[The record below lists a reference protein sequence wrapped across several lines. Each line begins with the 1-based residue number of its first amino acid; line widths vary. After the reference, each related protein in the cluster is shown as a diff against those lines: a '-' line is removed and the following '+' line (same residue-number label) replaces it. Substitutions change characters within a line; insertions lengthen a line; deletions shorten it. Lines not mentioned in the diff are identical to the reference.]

1 MEARQPSESNY
12 SLPIGLRYNLG
23 IADSVPAVRNISQ
36 YLSSNATTFSGT
48 GTNVCRIPVS
58 SGNFLDLKNALL
70 QFEFEADGN
79 IVQFDGS
86 VAGIIEEI
94 NITAGG
100 QTIETIRGYG
110 QLDAILDQYS
120 SSDSVLR
127 QNAVLKGGIKQID
140 ETASFVAVAGT
151 SGNAALVATASSESF
166 NTGIKVTS
174 KNTYTGN
181 TGQTTVTL
189 EGAGG
194 IGYDQAQTQVL
205 NAGIKRKYSFALKA
219 CGFFNPATNKLMP
232 PNTPFM
238 VSIQFAPGQNCLVN
252 KSSTTAA
259 AAYKVAECEL
269 HIPEIQILDP
279 AFMSRMQ
286 ARMAQGLAWKCNSYD
301 HFVNTMAGSTGN
313 TTVQISARARSLKG
327 LMTVLRLQSNVSN
340 VDAFKLSKRSI
351 QYVSDFCYRIG
362 SSQYP
367 SQKCDIVTADT
378 YAAGGTAAGTRV
390 TLATDGD
397 LNVGEAYSHVLRLTG
412 NLNTAGAHNLISEES
427 FAQSELNNGTGILA
441 MDLSAFADG
450 SVNSGLNTL
459 NNMPVSL
466 EVNRTAA
473 ANGVIQTDTYSIH
486 ELVIIRDASGQ
497 LSSVY

>member
-1 MEARQPSESNY
+1 MEARQPTENNY

-120 SSDSVLR
+120 SSDTVLR

-140 ETASFVAVAGT
+140 ESASFGAISAT
-151 SGNAALVATASSESF
+151 VATTEVATLTPAT
-166 NTGIKVTS
+166 TGITFKA
-174 KNTYTGN
+174 K
-181 TGQTTVTL
+181 QTVGASTL
-189 EGAGG
+189 ASVYEMSSLGG
-194 IGYDQAQTQVL
+194 KGYDQEQTQVL

-259 AAYKVAECEL
+259 AAYKVSECEL
-269 HIPEIQILDP
+269 HIPEIQIMDP

-390 TLATDGD
+390 TLAADGD